1 MKNVAIIAAG
11 GFGKRMGAEM
21 PKQYLLLSGKPILS
35 HTLSK
40 FEDALSID
48 AIILVLPQN
57 DIDYVK
63 GEIVDKHGISKIT
76 DMIAGGK
83 ERQDSVRNAIDLIDG
98 DTDIVL
104 IHDGAR
110 PFITTELINLS
121 VERALEDGAVALGLP
136 VKDTVKSVD
145 DRGIIRKTLDRDTI
159 WIAQTPQA
167 FRREVICEAY
177 RSAYKSN
184 YSATDDSCLVE
195 RLGIEVR
202 IITGSSDNIKITTKD
217 DIILGEALLRK

>member
-11 GFGKRMGAEM
+11 GSGKRMGAEM
-21 PKQYLLLSGKPILS
+21 PKQYLLLSGKPILL
-35 HTLSK
+35 HTLNK

-63 GEIVDKHGISKIT
+63 KEIVDKQGISKVT

-83 ERQDSVRNAIDLIDG
+83 ERQDSVRNAIDLIDD
-98 DTDIVL
+98 DTEIVV

-121 VERALEDGAVALGLP
+121 VERALEEGAVALGVP
-136 VKDTVKSVD
+136 VKDTVKSVN

-167 FRREVICEAY
+167 FQREVICEAY
-177 RSAYKSN
+177 RKAYKNN

-202 IITGSSDNIKITTKD
+202 MITGSYDNIKITTKD
-217 DIILGEALLRK
+217 DII